1 MEYLFDGL
9 MFSIILFCFIRAKE
23 PKQTA
28 LLVCLFVSLFGYLI
42 NQVSPVNYLYSS
54 LAIAESL
61 GAAII
66 MVLSFGVDRKNKVFF
81 YLMSGFLAASVINNG
96 LMMPLYKYTDMGSFQ
111 VYSLCYQAIAVC
123 HVLTMLAFSDVIR
136 NTIRGVRG
144 CRNNYNP
151 AGGDMRGD
159 A

>member
-9 MFSIILFCFIRAKE
+9 IFALILFCFISAKE

-28 LLVCLFVSLFGYLI
+28 LLVCLFVSLFGYFI

-54 LAIAESL
+54 LAIAESI
-61 GAAII
+61 GASII
-66 MVLSFGVDRKNKVFF
+66 MLLSFGVDRKNKVFF
-81 YLMSGFLAASVINNG
+81 YLMSGFLTASVINNG
-96 LMMPLYKYTDMGSFQ
+96 FMMPLYKYTDMGSFQ
-111 VYSLCYQAIAVC
+111 IYSLCYQAIAAC

-136 NTIRGVRG
+136 IAIRGVRG
-144 CRNNYNP
+144 CRNNYN
-151 AGGDMRGD
+151 AVVGDLWGD